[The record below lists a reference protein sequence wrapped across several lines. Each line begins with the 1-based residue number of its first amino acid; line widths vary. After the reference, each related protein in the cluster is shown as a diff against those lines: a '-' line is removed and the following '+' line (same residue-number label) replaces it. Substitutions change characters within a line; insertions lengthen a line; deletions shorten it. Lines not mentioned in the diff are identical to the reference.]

1 VQQVDRCTE
10 ITRNL
15 LDFAR
20 KRDPVIQAVEVNRI
34 IEDMTMLV
42 EKEARHNNI
51 TIVWQYDQELPVIYS
66 DAPQWRQVILNFLTN
81 APMPSA
87 KTGSSPSPCR
97 SAGNRSRL
105 PMTKPRILLVDD
117 EERFR
122 TNLEKMLGAQGL
134 AVRAQGSGAAALEEL
149 KRHPY
154 DVIVL
159 DVRMPGMD
167 GLATLAE
174 IKKIN
179 PGVEVIIFS
188 GHASMDAAME
198 IIKLGGYDYLMKPC
212 PLEELLLKIEAAY
225 EKKVERE
232 ERMKKPPAAEADS

>member
-1 VQQVDRCTE
+1 
-10 ITRNL
+10 
-15 LDFAR
+15 
-20 KRDPVIQAVEVNRI
+20 
-34 IEDMTMLV
+34 
-42 EKEARHNNI
+42 
-51 TIVWQYDQELPVIYS
+51 
-66 DAPQWRQVILNFLTN
+66 
-81 APMPSA
+81 
-87 KTGSSPSPCR
+87 
-97 SAGNRSRL
+97 
-105 PMTKPRILLVDD
+105 MTKPRILLVDD

-134 AVRAQGSGAAALEEL
+134 AVSAKDSGPEALEEL
-149 KRHPY
+149 KQQPY

-159 DVRMPGMD
+159 DIRMPGMD

-179 PGVEVIIFS
+179 PGVEVIILS

-212 PLEELLLKIEAAY
+212 PLEELLLKIDAAY

-232 ERMKKPPAAEADS
+232 KRTKKSPPPEADS